1 MDLLL
6 VLTFGSKAVSR
17 LSPSLDDASS
27 VFTSLSKSPKLV
39 VSNAYLYVLTISLMN
54 EKTKFFY
61 LKIQI
66 QNISDRTTQIESF
79 MSCNRP
85 KVELY
90 NNAEVKD
97 FAIRVHFYIT

>member
-6 VLTFGSKAVSR
+6 VLTFGSKTVSR
-17 LSPSLDDASS
+17 LAPSLDDASS
-27 VFTSLSKSPKLV
+27 VFTSLSKSTKLV
-39 VSNAYLYVLTISLMN
+39 VSNAYLYVLTISLMY
-54 EKTKFFY
+54 EKFGILY

-66 QNISDRTTQIESF
+66 QNISDRTTQIKSF

-90 NNAEVKD
+90 NSA
-97 FAIRVHFYIT
+97 